1 MWDFVGIVRS
11 LDLILSIKESHW
23 TVSKK
28 KKKKRPR
35 HKFCSLKILEHKGL
49 QVVGLEEG
57 KPGRSPLMSM
67 WR

>member
-1 MWDFVGIVRS
+1 MGLCGHCKEFRFDSKYKRKP
-11 LDLILSIKESHW
+11 LDSFN
-23 TVSKK
+23 
-28 KKKKRPR
+28 KKRPR

-49 QVVGLEEG
+49 EVVGLEEG